1 MVKVLMCDDQVEGC
15 DPSSLLQVL
24 PMFKHL
30 TTIVID
36 LPPNTALAIQ
46 HFNTS
51 AGATNNESIAQ
62 LIFDAC
68 PSLLRV
74 TFSSS
79 SQWSWEEGRCL
90 TFQRDGERGG

>member
-1 MVKVLMCDDQVEGC
+1 MCDDQVEGC
-15 DPSSLLQVL
+15 DLSSLLQVL

-46 HFNTS
+46 HFDIN
-51 AGATNNESIAQ
+51 AGTINNESIAQ